1 MPCHKEKLLVKGVL
15 MLRNVIVIL
24 IVLWTC
30 LLMIAG
36 VNMHRQYQLGKQNM
50 RILKDYELKSAVDE
64 VFKAYHDSLDND
76 IALAEQAKSDIV
88 QSFPL
93 KDQKLNWL
101 LLRLA
106 MVVMTVLTVLTY
118 WLYYRK
124 LTQD

>member
-1 MPCHKEKLLVKGVL
+1 
-15 MLRNVIVIL
+15 MLRTLIIVL
-24 IVLWTC
+24 IVLWLC
-30 LLMIAG
+30 LLAIAG
-36 VNMHRQYQLGKQNM
+36 VNFQRQYQLGKQNM

-64 VFKAYHDSLDND
+64 VFKVFHDSVDKD
-76 IALAEQAKSDIV
+76 IALAEQAKTDID

-106 MVVMTVLTVLTY
+106 MIVLTVLTVLTY

-124 LTQD
+124 LTKD